1 MEGSIQDSHGT
12 FQTTVMFF
20 GMCNSPATFQAMMDS
35 VFEDELYEGWVIIYM
50 DDILIFSKDKETLE
64 AHTKWILQRLRE
76 NDLYLKPQKCEF
88 CKAKIKYLGLI
99 IEEGRMSMDPMKLKG
114 IQDWPTPTTVKQVW
128 SFLGFGNFYRRF
140 IWRFSDLAWPLN
152 ALLQKDK
159 DFLWDKSAQHAFK
172 DDSLKNMF

>member
-64 AHTKWILQRLRE
+64 AHTK
-76 NDLYLKPQKCEF
+76 
-88 CKAKIKYLGLI
+88 
-99 IEEGRMSMDPMKLKG
+99 
-114 IQDWPTPTTVKQVW
+114 
-128 SFLGFGNFYRRF
+128 
-140 IWRFSDLAWPLN
+140 
-152 ALLQKDK
+152 
-159 DFLWDKSAQHAFK
+159 
-172 DDSLKNMF
+172 